1 MRIFILDEDNNMI
14 YESDNI
20 YFDKNEMV
28 IGYVLDEQFVLD
40 VRTLTNRNVKYT
52 RLDGREDKLDYDTY
66 LANLPIIKLEELLDL
81 LSIPYE
87 KVSKSDND
95 FEYLYNL
102 I

>member
-1 MRIFILDEDNNMI
+1 MI
-14 YESDNI
+14 STST
-20 YFDKNEMV
+20 KMKLV

-40 VRTLTNRNVKYT
+40 VRTLTNKNVKYT
-52 RLDGREDKLDYDTY
+52 RLDGREDKMDYDAF

-87 KVSKSDND
+87 KVSKKENE
-95 FEYLYNL
+95 FEFLYNL